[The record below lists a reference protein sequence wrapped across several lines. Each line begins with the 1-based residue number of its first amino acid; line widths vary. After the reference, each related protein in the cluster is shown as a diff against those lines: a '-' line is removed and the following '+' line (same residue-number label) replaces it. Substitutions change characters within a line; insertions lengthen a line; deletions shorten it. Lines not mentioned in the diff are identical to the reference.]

1 MSDLWIVLE
10 VDDEDSTGTAD
21 FSSAPDSIPA
31 FNLNGISFD
40 SLVSKNSLFS
50 FMLLPMH
57 LGRAHR
63 GAGMFERFGRYVYCQ
78 NIRTGRMSRV
88 KIATRSKGSFHSI
101 FRQDEDQAVR
111 LPLDGGRRLGV
122 ETIS

>member
-10 VDDEDSTGTAD
+10 VDDEDTTGTAD

-50 FMLLPMH
+50 FMLLPA
-57 LGRAHR
+57 LLRKAHR
-63 GAGMFERFGRYVYCQ
+63 GAGMFERFGRYVWRQ
-78 NIRTGRMSRV
+78 NIRTGRMSLV
-88 KIATRSKGSFHSI
+88 KVASRSKWHIPFH
-101 FRQDEDQAVR
+101 
-111 LPLDGGRRLGV
+111 LPPG
-122 ETIS
+122 